1 MWGIIYIILFVGW
14 GGGGNLRVCGLRW
27 ASTLMLGWGVM
38 RMCLL
43 LHQSLCGRIRM
54 FGALV
59 FVEGGDVL

>member
-1 MWGIIYIILFVGW
+1 M
-14 GGGGNLRVCGLRW
+14 CGLRW